1 MKMIEVMQLMSE
13 GKIKDKT
20 ILEVLDKTGKIIR
33 TYEYDA
39 NALSENFYDECDD
52 ALTDDY
58 DFNIKFLNLNV
69 KLTEP
74 KPKKYYLKL
83 FDDDECSYVH
93 YHYDQNT
100 DSVDYLIGAKALI
113 DNYQM
118 TFNENEIKNDKLLT
132 FIAKYGIKKEIE
144 RD

>member
-1 MKMIEVMQLMSE
+1 MKMIEVLQLMSE
-13 GKIKDKT
+13 GKIKNKT
-20 ILEVLDKTGKIIR
+20 ILEVLDAEGQRMRI
-33 TYEYDA
+33 YEYNA

-69 KLTEP
+69 KLTDP

-83 FDDDECSYVH
+83 FEDDECSYVH
-93 YHYDQNT
+93 YYYDKET
-100 DSVDYLIGAKALI
+100 DSVDYLIGAKASI

-118 TFNENEIKNDKLLT
+118 TFNEKEIETNKLLT
-132 FIAKYGIKKEIE
+132 FIATHGVKQEIE
-144 RD
+144 R

>member
-1 MKMIEVMQLMSE
+1 MKVIEVMQLMSE

-20 ILEVLDKTGKIIR
+20 ILEVLDNKGKTIR
-33 TYEYDA
+33 TYKYDA

-58 DFNIKFLNLNV
+58 DFNIEFLNLNV
-69 KLTEP
+69 KLTDP

-83 FDDDECSYVH
+83 VNDDECSYVH
-93 YHYDQNT
+93 YHYNQNT

-118 TFNENEIKNDKLLT
+118 TFNEKEINSDKLLT
-132 FIAKYGIKKEIE
+132 FIAKHGIKKEIE
-144 RD
+144 K

>member
-1 MKMIEVMQLMSE
+1 MIEVLQLMSE
-13 GKIKDKT
+13 GAIKDKT
-20 ILEVLDKTGKIIR
+20 ILEVLDAEGQRMRI
-33 TYEYDA
+33 YEYDA

-69 KLTEP
+69 KLTDP

-83 FDDDECSYVH
+83 FEDDECSYVH
-93 YHYDQNT
+93 YHYDKETNT
-100 DSVDYLIGAKALI
+100 VDYRIGAKTSI

-118 TFNENEIKNDKLLT
+118 TFNEKEIETNKLLT
-132 FIAKYGIKKEIE
+132 FIATHGIKQEIE
-144 RD
+144 R

>member
-1 MKMIEVMQLMSE
+1 MKMIEVLQLMSE

-20 ILEVLDKTGKIIR
+20 ILEVLDNTGKTMR

-58 DFNIKFLNLNV
+58 DFNIEFLNLNV
-69 KLTEP
+69 KLTDP

-83 FDDDECSYVH
+83 FEDDECSYVH
-93 YHYDQNT
+93 YYYDKET
-100 DSVDYLIGAKALI
+100 DSVDYLIGAKASI

-118 TFNENEIKNDKLLT
+118 TFNEKEIETNKLLT
-132 FIAKYGIKKEIE
+132 FIAKHGVKQEIE
-144 RD
+144 R